1 MHKPRKAAR
10 MDTYQA
16 VKTLHILG
24 STVLFGTGI
33 GIAFFMY
40 ASHFAKNLHEKHFA
54 ARMTVLAD
62 MVFTT
67 PAVILQP
74 ATGIWL
80 VINGGYGVHDLWLS
94 VTYGLYAVAG
104 LCWLPV
110 VWIQLQLRGMLKVAI
125 DTGTD
130 LPPRY
135 AKLFRIWFALGWPA
149 FVALLVIFGL
159 MVTKPI

>member
-1 MHKPRKAAR
+1 

-16 VKTLHILG
+16 VKLLHILG

-40 ASHFAKNLHEKHFA
+40 ASRFAKNLHEKYFA

-62 MVFTT
+62 MIFTT
-67 PAVILQP
+67 PAVVLQP

-80 VINGGYGVHDLWLS
+80 VMNGGYGVHDLWLN
-94 VTYGLYAVAG
+94 VTYGLYAAAG

-110 VWIQLQLRGMLKVAI
+110 VWIQLQLRGMLKTAI
-125 DTGTD
+125 DTATD

-149 FVALLVIFGL
+149 FVALVVIFAL
-159 MVTKPI
+159 MVAKPV